1 MKTESKEDNSN
12 RDLKDSVN
20 KFVTLDLLWKRLLT
34 EMLIVASNR
43 ILVNKDF
50 TSNLVI

>member
-1 MKTESKEDNSN
+1 MKTESKEGNSN

-20 KFVTLDLLWKRLLT
+20 KLVTLVLLWKRLLT